1 MMFLLLSLLMTAPLP
16 PSSRIQAALGEQ
28 SVKLLLGSR
37 GAEVGWLR
45 VRPALEAEQATLSSS
60 QRVVGYPPTERLVAV
75 DREKAGRLT
84 ELLLRDDSYS
94 FGRRMRC
101 ANQRLIGMRFL
112 DGGAEFAIGVPCY
125 QAFWAFRRDGRVE
138 RSGEAFS
145 KVATEAIKAIVRTEL
160 EQSGERTAGEKKRR

>member
-45 VRPALEAEQATLSSS
+45 VRPAVEAEKATLSSP
-60 QRVVGYPPTERLVAV
+60 QRVVGYPPIGKLVAV
-75 DREKAGRLT
+75 DREKAGRLI
-84 ELLLRDDSYS
+84 EILLRDDSYS

-112 DGGAEFAIGVPCY
+112 DSGAEFAIGVPCY
-125 QAFWAFRRDGRVE
+125 QAIWAFRHDGRLD
-138 RSGEAFS
+138 RAGEAFS
-145 KVATEAIKAIVRTEL
+145 EAATESIKAIVRAEL
-160 EQSGERTAGEKKRR
+160 EQSAGRTAGEKKQR